1 MAAPKSPYRKLT
13 RMSRSIGLMTQL
25 WLGPDHL
32 LQVQSTGYTETYQ
45 RFYFRDI
52 QALQVVHGDR
62 RLYYGLTFAGIGL
75 IASLIALAAEGEWPV
90 FAIIWGVLLPLLL
103 WNHFLGAGCRVVV
116 VTAVQQERFPSLSR
130 LPKTRRVLA
139 ELKPLIEAAQSDLT
153 SPKVAAATVP
163 AATAPVDVAPPLL
176 DPMLATGQ
184 PPSLD
189 APPVVAAPLASS
201 ARPEPPALPPS
212 LPAS

>member
-13 RMSRSIGLMTQL
+13 RMSRGIGLMTQL

-45 RFYFRDI
+45 RFYLRDI

-103 WNHFLGAGCRVVV
+103 WNHLLGPGCRVVII
-116 VTAVQQERFPSLSR
+116 TAVQQERIPSLSR

-153 SPKVAAATVP
+153 QLKSSFTPAAVP
-163 AATAPVDVAPPLL
+163 APAGADGAPPLL
-176 DPMLATGQ
+176 ESSGAGAE
-184 PPSLD
+184 PPLVSAS
-189 APPVVAAPLASS
+189 APTLPP
-201 ARPEPPALPPS
+201 ARTEPPALPPP
-212 LPAS
+212 LPAP

>member
-13 RMSRSIGLMTQL
+13 RMSRGVGLMTQL

-45 RFYFRDI
+45 RFYLRDI

-75 IASLIALAAEGEWPV
+75 IASLIGLAAEGEWPV
-90 FAIIWGVLLPLLL
+90 YAIIWGVLLPLLL
-103 WNHFLGAGCRVVV
+103 WNQLLGPGCRVVV
-116 VTAVQQERFPSLSR
+116 ITAVQQERLPSLSR

-153 SPKVAAATVP
+153 QLKSSSSVSAAVP
-163 AATAPVDVAPPLL
+163 APLASDGAPPLL
-176 DPMLATGQ
+176 EPSAAGAE
-184 PPSLD
+184 PPLVS
-189 APPVVAAPLASS
+189 APAPTSPLA
-201 ARPEPPALPPS
+201 RTEPPALPPP
-212 LPAS
+212 LPAP

>member
-13 RMSRSIGLMTQL
+13 RMSRGIGLMTQL

-45 RFYFRDI
+45 RFYLRDI

-103 WNHFLGAGCRVVV
+103 WNHLLGPGCRVVII
-116 VTAVQQERFPSLSR
+116 TAVQQERIPSLSR
-130 LPKTRRVLA
+130 LPKTRRVLT

-153 SPKVAAATVP
+153 QLKSSFTPAFMSASAA
-163 AATAPVDVAPPLL
+163 
-176 DPMLATGQ
+176 GEG
-184 PPSLD
+184 
-189 APPVVAAPLASS
+189 APPVLAASEAGAEPPLVSASAPTS
-201 ARPEPPALPPS
+201 PPARTEPPALPPP
-212 LPAS
+212 LPAP

>member
-13 RMSRSIGLMTQL
+13 RMSRGIGLMTQL

-45 RFYFRDI
+45 RFYLRDI

-103 WNHFLGAGCRVVV
+103 WNHLLGPGCRVVII
-116 VTAVQQERFPSLSR
+116 TAVQQERIPSLSR

-153 SPKVAAATVP
+153 QLKSSSSADAA
-163 AATAPVDVAPPLL
+163 
-176 DPMLATGQ
+176 GEG
-184 PPSLD
+184 
-189 APPVVAAPLASS
+189 APPVLAASEAGAEPPLVSASAPTS
-201 ARPEPPALPPS
+201 PPARTEPPALPPP
-212 LPAS
+212 LPAP

>member
-13 RMSRSIGLMTQL
+13 RMSRGIGLMTQL

-45 RFYFRDI
+45 RFYLRDI

-103 WNHFLGAGCRVVV
+103 WNHLLGPGCRVVII
-116 VTAVQQERFPSLSR
+116 TAVQQERIPSLSR

-153 SPKVAAATVP
+153 QLKSSFTPAAVP
-163 AATAPVDVAPPLL
+163 APAGAD
-176 DPMLATGQ
+176 G
-184 PPSLD
+184 
-189 APPVVAAPLASS
+189 APPVLAASEAGAEPPLVSASAPTS
-201 ARPEPPALPPS
+201 PPARTEPPALPPP
-212 LPAS
+212 LPAP